1 MVRINFI
8 DEDRWITVHPNG
20 GSGTPVLIGEDGVIK
35 AGMGGKF
42 NGKNI
47 FQVKKSDTQPEKS
60 TPVAELPKQKPE
72 FEGKYKVKL
81 NEKQSVAY
89 RSWKAELEKPPES
102 DSDARFNS
110 KVRQLFSEAPES
122 KDARD
127 LLLQF
132 LNNNPRAFLDIS
144 RRYKHTP
151 SKTGDADTGRH
162 TMKYFFKTRLGNT
175 RFQLADGS
183 VLFKDV
189 PIGRTGEQ
197 EYDKTE
203 RPELTPDAR
212 GKIIVRRTP
221 EEVFSERSIASFEG
235 MAVTIGHPR
244 DFNGDII
251 FVAPENWRL
260 LAHGHIQNVRRGEG
274 DKSDLLLADVIVKS
288 PEGLQSIDAGDDEV
302 SCGYDADYEEISPGL
317 AIQSAIT
324 GNHLALVPNGRAGFR
339 CKIGD
344 AMPSTTKNWFT
355 RLMKA
360 RKTNDAAEMANL
372 VDNAPESVTGDD
384 DVSSSLTPGGVVI
397 NLSPQSP
404 LPGPAL
410 PGTGDA
416 EDIPEWG
423 KALIEAVAKLTPAA
437 ALPGTGDAEDEEEKK
452 EEEGKVTGDAAY
464 RADLIQPGIQLPEK
478 AKPTAFKRSVLAA
491 ADQTMV
497 RSIVGDADLSKL
509 KKATVDMA
517 FNAVSELAKNRNTA
531 AKTVDGFRSINSNT
545 TKTIAE
551 INAAA
556 KELWSKR

>member
-1 MVRINFI
+1 
-8 DEDRWITVHPNG
+8 
-20 GSGTPVLIGEDGVIK
+20 
-35 AGMGGKF
+35 
-42 NGKNI
+42 
-47 FQVKKSDTQPEKS
+47 
-60 TPVAELPKQKPE
+60 
-72 FEGKYKVKL
+72 
-81 NEKQSVAY
+81 
-89 RSWKAELEKPPES
+89 
-102 DSDARFNS
+102 
-110 KVRQLFSEAPES
+110 
-122 KDARD
+122 
-127 LLLQF
+127 
-132 LNNNPRAFLDIS
+132 
-144 RRYKHTP
+144 
-151 SKTGDADTGRH
+151 
-162 TMKYFFKTRLGNT
+162 MKYFFKTRLGNT

-197 EYDKTE
+197 EYDTTE
-203 RPELTPDAR
+203 RPELTPDVR

-288 PEGLQSIDAGDDEV
+288 PEGLQAIDDGDDEV

-324 GNHLALVPNGRAGFR
+324 GNHLALVPYGRAGFR

-372 VDNAPESVTGDD
+372 VDNAPDSVTGDD

-404 LPGPAL
+404 LPAPTL
-410 PGTGDA
+410 PVTGDDA
-416 EDIPEWG
+416 EEIPAWG
-423 KALIEAVAKLTPAA
+423 KALIEAVSKLTPAA
-437 ALPGTGDAEDEEEKK
+437 ATGDADDDEEKDEK
-452 EEEGKVTGDAAY
+452 EGAVTGDAAY
-464 RADLIQPGIQLPEK
+464 RSDLIQPGIQLPSS

-491 ADQTMV
+491 ADQVMV
-497 RSIVGDADLSKL
+497 RSIVGDADITKL
-509 KKATVDMA
+509 KKTTVDMA
-517 FNAVSELAKNRNTA
+517 FNAVSEVAKNRNTA
-531 AKTVDGFRSINSNT
+531 AKTSDGFRSFNSNT

-556 KELWSKR
+556 KELWSKH

>member
-1 MVRINFI
+1 
-8 DEDRWITVHPNG
+8 
-20 GSGTPVLIGEDGVIK
+20 
-35 AGMGGKF
+35 
-42 NGKNI
+42 
-47 FQVKKSDTQPEKS
+47 
-60 TPVAELPKQKPE
+60 
-72 FEGKYKVKL
+72 
-81 NEKQSVAY
+81 
-89 RSWKAELEKPPES
+89 
-102 DSDARFNS
+102 
-110 KVRQLFSEAPES
+110 
-122 KDARD
+122 
-127 LLLQF
+127 
-132 LNNNPRAFLDIS
+132 
-144 RRYKHTP
+144 
-151 SKTGDADTGRH
+151 
-162 TMKYFFKTRLGNT
+162 MKYFFKTRLGNT

-221 EEVFSERSIASFEG
+221 EEVFSERSMASFEG

-244 DFNGDII
+244 DFDGNII
-251 FVAPENWRL
+251 FVAPDNWRL

-274 DKSDLLLADVIVKS
+274 EKSDLLLADVIVKS
-288 PEGLQSIDAGDDEV
+288 PEALQAIDDGDDEV
-302 SCGYDADYEEISPGL
+302 SCGYDADYEQISPGL
-317 AIQSAIT
+317 ANQSAIT

-360 RKTNDAAEMANL
+360 RRTNDAAEMANL
-372 VDNAPESVTGDD
+372 IDNPPESVTGDD
-384 DVSSSLTPGGVVI
+384 DVSSSVTPGGVVI

-404 LPGPAL
+404 MPAPSLPV
-410 PGTGDA
+410 TGDED
-416 EDIPEWG
+416 EDIPAWG
-423 KALIEAVAKLTPAA
+423 KALIEAVAKLTPASA
-437 ALPGTGDAEDEEEKK
+437 GTGDEDEEEKK
-452 EEEGKVTGDAAY
+452 EEEGAVTGDAAY
-464 RADLIQPGIQLPEK
+464 RADLIQPGIQLPTK

-497 RSIVGDADLSKL
+497 RSIVGDADITTL

-517 FNAVSELAKNRNTA
+517 FNAVSEVAKNRNTA
-531 AKTVDGFRSINSNT
+531 AKTADGFRSFNSNT

-556 KELWSKR
+556 KELWAKH

>member
-1 MVRINFI
+1 
-8 DEDRWITVHPNG
+8 
-20 GSGTPVLIGEDGVIK
+20 
-35 AGMGGKF
+35 
-42 NGKNI
+42 
-47 FQVKKSDTQPEKS
+47 
-60 TPVAELPKQKPE
+60 
-72 FEGKYKVKL
+72 
-81 NEKQSVAY
+81 
-89 RSWKAELEKPPES
+89 
-102 DSDARFNS
+102 
-110 KVRQLFSEAPES
+110 
-122 KDARD
+122 
-127 LLLQF
+127 
-132 LNNNPRAFLDIS
+132 
-144 RRYKHTP
+144 
-151 SKTGDADTGRH
+151 
-162 TMKYFFKTRLGNT
+162 MKYFFKTRLGNT
-175 RFQLADGS
+175 RYQLADGS

-372 VDNAPESVTGDD
+372 VDNAPESITGDD

>member
-8 DEDRWITVHPNG
+8 DENRWITVHPNG
-20 GSGTPVLIGEDGVIK
+20 GTGTPVLIGEDGVVK

-42 NGKNI
+42 NGQSITQTKKNE
-47 FQVKKSDTQPEKS
+47 TQPEKS
-60 TPVAELPKQKPE
+60 TPVNELTKSKPE
-72 FEGKYKVKL
+72 FEGKYKVSL

-89 RSWKAELEKPPES
+89 RSWKAELEKSPKS

-110 KVRQLFSEAPES
+110 KVRQLFNEASEN

-127 LLLQF
+127 LLLRF
-132 LNNNPRAFLDIS
+132 LNNNPKAFLDIS
-144 RRYKHTP
+144 RRYQHKD

-197 EYDKTE
+197 VYGAE
-203 RPELTPDAR
+203 ELPGIEPDSQ
-212 GKIIVRRTP
+212 GLIVVRRTP
-221 EEVFSERSIASFEG
+221 EEVFSERTIASFEG
-235 MAVTIGHPR
+235 MAVTIGHPK
-244 DFNGDII
+244 DFNGNII
-251 FVAPENWRL
+251 FVTPENWRQ
-260 LAHGHIQNVRRGEG
+260 LANGHIQNVRRGSG
-274 DKSDLLLADVIVKS
+274 DQAGLLLADVIAKT
-288 PEGLQSIDAGDDEV
+288 PEAIQAVADGDDEV
-302 SCGYDADYEEISPGL
+302 SCGYDADYRQISPGI
-317 AIQSAIT
+317 AEQYAIT
-324 GNHLALVPNGRAGFR
+324 GNHLAFVPNGRAGSR
-339 CKIGD
+339 CALGD
-344 AMPSTTKNWFT
+344 SMPNKAKNWWE
-355 RLMKA
+355 RLVRA

-372 VDNAPESVTGDD
+372 IDNPPESVTGDD
-384 DVSSSLTPGGVVI
+384 DVSSTLTPGGVVI

-416 EDIPEWG
+416 EEIPDWG

-437 ALPGTGDAEDEEEKK
+437 ATGDEDEEEKK
-452 EEEGKVTGDAAY
+452 EEEGAVTGDAAY
-464 RADLIQPGIQLPEK
+464 RADLIQPGIQLPAK
-478 AKPTAFKRSVLAA
+478 AKPTAFKRSVLAT
-491 ADQTMV
+491 ADQAMV
-497 RSIVGDADLSKL
+497 RSIVGDADITKL

-531 AKTVDGFRSINSNT
+531 AKTTDSFRSINSNT

-556 KELWSKR
+556 KELWAKR

>member
-1 MVRINFI
+1 
-8 DEDRWITVHPNG
+8 
-20 GSGTPVLIGEDGVIK
+20 
-35 AGMGGKF
+35 
-42 NGKNI
+42 
-47 FQVKKSDTQPEKS
+47 
-60 TPVAELPKQKPE
+60 
-72 FEGKYKVKL
+72 
-81 NEKQSVAY
+81 
-89 RSWKAELEKPPES
+89 
-102 DSDARFNS
+102 
-110 KVRQLFSEAPES
+110 
-122 KDARD
+122 
-127 LLLQF
+127 
-132 LNNNPRAFLDIS
+132 
-144 RRYKHTP
+144 
-151 SKTGDADTGRH
+151 
-162 TMKYFFKTRLGNT
+162 MKYFFKTRLGNT

-197 EYDKTE
+197 EYDTTE
-203 RPELTPDAR
+203 RPELTPDVR

-221 EEVFSERSIASFEG
+221 EEVFSEQSIASFEG

-288 PEGLQSIDAGDDEV
+288 PEGLQAIDDGDDEV

-372 VDNAPESVTGDD
+372 VDNAPDSVTGDD

-404 LPGPAL
+404 LPAPTL
-410 PGTGDA
+410 PVTGDDA
-416 EDIPEWG
+416 EEIPAWG
-423 KALIEAVAKLTPAA
+423 KALIEAVAKLTPEAA
-437 ALPGTGDAEDEEEKK
+437 TGDADDDEEKDEK
-452 EEEGKVTGDAAY
+452 EGAVTGDAAY
-464 RADLIQPGIQLPEK
+464 RADLIQPGIQLPSS
-478 AKPTAFKRSVLAA
+478 AKPTEFKRSVLAA
-491 ADQTMV
+491 ADQVMV
-497 RSIVGDADLSKL
+497 RSIVGDADITKL

-517 FNAVSELAKNRNTA
+517 FNAVSEVAKNRNTA
-531 AKTVDGFRSINSNT
+531 AKTADGFRSFNSNT

-556 KELWSKR
+556 KELWAKH

>member
-1 MVRINFI
+1 
-8 DEDRWITVHPNG
+8 
-20 GSGTPVLIGEDGVIK
+20 
-35 AGMGGKF
+35 
-42 NGKNI
+42 
-47 FQVKKSDTQPEKS
+47 
-60 TPVAELPKQKPE
+60 
-72 FEGKYKVKL
+72 
-81 NEKQSVAY
+81 
-89 RSWKAELEKPPES
+89 
-102 DSDARFNS
+102 
-110 KVRQLFSEAPES
+110 
-122 KDARD
+122 
-127 LLLQF
+127 
-132 LNNNPRAFLDIS
+132 
-144 RRYKHTP
+144 
-151 SKTGDADTGRH
+151 
-162 TMKYFFKTRLGNT
+162 MKYFFKTRLGNT

-221 EEVFSERSIASFEG
+221 EEVFSERSMASFEG

-244 DFNGDII
+244 DFDGNII
-251 FVAPENWRL
+251 FVAPDNWRL

-274 DKSDLLLADVIVKS
+274 EKSDLLLADVIVKS
-288 PEGLQSIDAGDDEV
+288 PEALQAIDDGDDEV
-302 SCGYDADYEEISPGL
+302 SCGYDADYEQISPGL
-317 AIQSAIT
+317 ANQSAIT

-355 RLMKA
+355 RLLKA

-372 VDNAPESVTGDD
+372 IDNPPESVTGDD

-404 LPGPAL
+404 LPAPTL
-410 PGTGDA
+410 PLTGD
-416 EDIPEWG
+416 EDEEIPAWG
-423 KALIEAVAKLTPAA
+423 KALIEAVSKLTPAA
-437 ALPGTGDAEDEEEKK
+437 ASGTGDAEDEEEKK

-478 AKPTAFKRSVLAA
+478 VKPTAFKRSVLAT
-491 ADQTMV
+491 ADQAMV
-497 RSIVGDADLSKL
+497 RSIVGDADITTL

-517 FNAVSELAKNRNTA
+517 FNAVSEVAKNRNTA
-531 AKTVDGFRSINSNT
+531 AKTVDGFRNINSNT
-545 TKTIAE
+545 TKSIAE

-556 KELWSKR
+556 KELWAKR

>member
-1 MVRINFI
+1 
-8 DEDRWITVHPNG
+8 
-20 GSGTPVLIGEDGVIK
+20 
-35 AGMGGKF
+35 
-42 NGKNI
+42 
-47 FQVKKSDTQPEKS
+47 
-60 TPVAELPKQKPE
+60 
-72 FEGKYKVKL
+72 
-81 NEKQSVAY
+81 
-89 RSWKAELEKPPES
+89 
-102 DSDARFNS
+102 
-110 KVRQLFSEAPES
+110 
-122 KDARD
+122 
-127 LLLQF
+127 
-132 LNNNPRAFLDIS
+132 
-144 RRYKHTP
+144 
-151 SKTGDADTGRH
+151 
-162 TMKYFFKTRLGNT
+162 MKYFFKTRLGNT

-288 PEGLQSIDAGDDEV
+288 LEGLQAIDAGDDEV

-545 TKTIAE
+545 TKSIAE

-556 KELWSKR
+556 KELWAKR